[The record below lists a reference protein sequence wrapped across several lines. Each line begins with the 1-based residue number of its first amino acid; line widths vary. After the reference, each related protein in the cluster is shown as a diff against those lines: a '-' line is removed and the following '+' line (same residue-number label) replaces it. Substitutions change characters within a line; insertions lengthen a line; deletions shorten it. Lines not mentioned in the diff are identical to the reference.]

1 MYLNVKLSIYWH
13 CHLSSFILLKY
24 AAARINN
31 GNLIVIT
38 VSTHSHPK
46 MAARKKPSR
55 FRAFFVSTHSRAKAA
70 AIYLHPG
77 LYQFDCFNTQP
88 REGGCLYPS
97 SPPLACWGFNTQP
110 REGGCIHL
118 FVGGY
123 KIRWFQHTAAR
134 RRLLFL
140 FLLINSI
147 ITGFNTQPREG
158 GCLMPLPWAEERHS
172 FNTQPREGG
181 CELPSLN
188 NVPKILVSTHSRA
201 KAAAPYLK
209 KQEKSAY

>member
-70 AIYLHPG
+70 AY
-77 LYQFDCFNTQP
+77 T
-88 REGGCLYPS
+88 CLS
-97 SPPLACWGFNTQP
+97 
-110 REGGCIHL
+110 
-118 FVGGY
+118 VD
-123 KIRWFQHTAAR
+123 IRYV
-134 RRLLFL
+134 
-140 FLLINSI
+140 
-147 ITGFNTQPREG
+147 GFNTQPREG

-172 FNTQPREGG
+172 FNTQPREGGCASIPPHPALILGFNTQPREGG